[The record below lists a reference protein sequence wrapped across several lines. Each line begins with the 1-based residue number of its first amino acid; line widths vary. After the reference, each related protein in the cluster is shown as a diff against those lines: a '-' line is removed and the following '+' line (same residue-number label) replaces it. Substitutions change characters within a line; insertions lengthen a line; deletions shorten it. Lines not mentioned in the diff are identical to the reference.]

1 MKVIP
6 CSGSMPGYKGCFLY
20 LLSLGELRKA
30 NMLWLR
36 QGLVAA
42 VFPGLEH
49 GSLRDVTASA
59 LQAVSRVDSIK
70 KVVNRLEPCG
80 TRREGNECHRE
91 GSEASAAFGG
101 EQQGRLDGFACR
113 A

>member
-1 MKVIP
+1 MNFVKQT
-6 CSGSMPGYKGCFLY
+6 CF
-20 LLSLGELRKA
+20 GFDKD
-30 NMLWLR
+30 LW
-36 QGLVAA
+36 QQ
-42 VFPGLEH
+42 FSH

-91 GSEASAAFGG
+91 GSETAAAFGG